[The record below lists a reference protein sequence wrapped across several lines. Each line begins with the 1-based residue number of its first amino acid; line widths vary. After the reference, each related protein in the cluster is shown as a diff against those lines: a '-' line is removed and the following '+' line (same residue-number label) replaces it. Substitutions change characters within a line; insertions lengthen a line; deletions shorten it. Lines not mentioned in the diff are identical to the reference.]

1 MRREENRKK
10 VYHELRKELRK
21 DRAKVAVAPI
31 TEFGLLE
38 MTRQRIRV
46 SLLDSMSEECS
57 SCKGSGKIIS
67 IETLITRI
75 EHWLR
80 RFKSNHHMSLR
91 IKLDL
96 HPKNANY
103 LNKEKKHVLKG
114 LMWKNF
120 IHLKIIENSDLRLD
134 EFRFIRSSDGVD
146 ITKEMGI
153 EKK

>member
-1 MRREENRKK
+1 
-10 VYHELRKELRK
+10 
-21 DRAKVAVAPI
+21 
-31 TEFGLLE
+31 

-46 SLLDSMSEECS
+46 SLLDSMSEECP

-80 RFKSNHHMSLR
+80 RYKAKHMSLR
-91 IKLDL
+91 IKLKL
-96 HPKNANY
+96 HPKNARY
-103 LNKEKKHVLKG
+103 LNKEKKSVLKG

-120 IHLKIIENSDLRLD
+120 IHLKIIEDPDLRLD
-134 EFRFIRSSDGVD
+134 EFRFLRSKDDLD

-153 EKK
+153 EKE